1 MAGKEGGHQRR
12 RNTAALHLAF
22 QGLPRGQHR
31 DLDRVEHAVA
41 GAQVAEAVPFGRGLE
56 HPGIATMEALR
67 VEVGER
73 HTIDLVRLPDAEPPV
88 LGIAHVHF
96 LAQAHHGLA
105 KGDGFAD

>member
-1 MAGKEGGHQRR
+1 
-12 RNTAALHLAF
+12 
-22 QGLPRGQHR
+22 
-31 DLDRVEHAVA
+31 
-41 GAQVAEAVPFGRGLE
+41 
-56 HPGIATMEALR
+56 MEALR